1 MLDKEHSSLV
11 IKIVAALVGLGFV
24 GSMVVGV
31 LPSFLSSDSNQGPQ
45 VDNTAEFAKRAVEL
59 DKALKESPDQPNILY
74 EQGTVYY
81 QWATAL
87 EQSKK
92 PTEATEKY
100 EKASANLK
108 KSHELQPNADLL
120 SLLGNVS
127 FDCAHVLKTLIKKP
141 ESVAKFQEAI
151 DYYQQ
156 YLVINPS
163 NSDVRVD
170 MGIAYFEK
178 GDAESAISHFNQVIE
193 ANPQHVKVWF
203 NLGFVLSQSGKKED
217 AIKAWKKLLSAN
229 QGNQLHFDVFTQ
241 SADGKWTRFKRISNT
256 ISHEQID
263 SYVAY
268 RLITSIYGIWSNRG
282 IGLYQRNLENFQE
295 KRFVWNKTFDGGCV
309 NCHTFYKNS
318 PDKMLF
324 HLRSKEHGKGSVV
337 HSDGKTYKL
346 NTGTDFNG
354 AAIYM
359 DFSPTGKSIV
369 FSANNI
375 IQFFHTTGEQR
386 DVYDLTSD
394 LAIYSFETN
403 TVTSTP
409 QISDPNRQETYPT
422 WSPDGKYLYF
432 CSGPQLPV
440 ARFKEVKY
448 GLMRGCWATVDAL
461 SIFGV
466 RSVRT
471 LIAIDA
477 DAIIAIAARMPVILR
492 LVSFIWKPP

>member
-45 VDNTAEFAKRAVEL
+45 VDNTAEFAKRAAEL

-92 PTEATEKY
+92 LTEATEKY

-127 FDCAHVLKTLIKKP
+127 FDYAHVLKTLIKKP

-163 NSDVRVD
+163 NSDVQVD

-217 AIKAWKKLLSAN
+217 AIKAWKK
-229 QGNQLHFDVFTQ
+229 
-241 SADGKWTRFKRISNT
+241 
-256 ISHEQID
+256 
-263 SYVAY
+263 Y
-268 RLITSIYGIWSNRG
+268 
-282 IGLYQRNLENFQE
+282 LELE
-295 KRFVWNKTFDGGCV
+295 
-309 NCHTFYKNS
+309 S
-318 PDKMLF
+318 
-324 HLRSKEHGKGSVV
+324 
-337 HSDGKTYKL
+337 
-346 NTGTDFNG
+346 TGTN
-354 AAIYM
+354 AEYVK
-359 DFSPTGKSIV
+359 SQLRELEGK
-369 FSANNI
+369 
-375 IQFFHTTGEQR
+375 
-386 DVYDLTSD
+386 
-394 LAIYSFETN
+394 
-403 TVTSTP
+403 
-409 QISDPNRQETYPT
+409 
-422 WSPDGKYLYF
+422 K
-432 CSGPQLPV
+432 
-440 ARFKEVKY
+440 
-448 GLMRGCWATVDAL
+448 
-461 SIFGV
+461 
-466 RSVRT
+466 
-471 LIAIDA
+471 
-477 DAIIAIAARMPVILR
+477 
-492 LVSFIWKPP
+492 